1 MKYFPDMSKYDIGR
15 PSGMALYC
23 AHMDLDPI
31 GGLIEYT
38 NISQNS
44 YHELFGH
51 VIKRADDVADFKTSS
66 ETMDEMVVYS
76 SRIIPLE
83 YNAILLMM
91 MSCLEE
97 GFNTW
102 CRLEEGYL
110 RKNGNFIVSLSDY
123 VPKKKGDHGI
133 EKACAYLKEYAH
145 VTDIKQ
151 DHNWGYIDAIRTA
164 RNMLVHNGGRV
175 VEKYREKMNQYEI
188 GMREEDYGVYIDYQT
203 IKKMHDAII
212 EFIDRVFISNQN
224 FKDECIE

>member
-1 MKYFPDMSKYDIGR
+1 MKNFPDMSQYDIGR

-23 AHMDLDPI
+23 AHMDLEPI

-38 NISQNS
+38 KISQKS
-44 YHELFGH
+44 YQELFWH
-51 VIKRADDVADFKTSS
+51 VIKNADENDDFKTSS
-66 ETMDEMVVYS
+66 ETVDEMVVYS

-102 CRLEEGYL
+102 CRLEEGYQR
-110 RKNGNFIVSLSDY
+110 RKGNPIVSLSDY
-123 VPKKKGDHGI
+123 VPKKKRERGI
-133 EKACAYLKEYAH
+133 EKACAYLKEYAQ
-145 VTDIKQ
+145 VTGIKQ
-151 DHNWGYIDAIRTA
+151 DPNWGYIDAIRTA

-175 VEKYREKMNQYEI
+175 AEKYREKMKQYGI
-188 GMREEDYGVYIDYQT
+188 GMREEDYSVYIDYQT

-212 EFIDRVFISNQN
+212 EFIDRVFISGQN
-224 FKDECIE
+224 YKDVCPE

>member
-1 MKYFPDMSKYDIGR
+1 MKYFPDMSEYDING

-38 NISQNS
+38 KISQNS
-44 YHELFGH
+44 YHEVFGNL
-51 VIKRADDVADFKTSS
+51 IKKADEADDYFTSS
-66 ETMDEMVVYS
+66 ETMDEMTVYS

-97 GFNTW
+97 SFNTW
-102 CRLEEGYL
+102 CRLEEGYWK
-110 RKNGNFIVSLSDY
+110 KNDNPIIPFKDY
-123 VPKKKGDHGI
+123 VPKKKSDHGI

-145 VTDIKQ
+145 VTEVKQ
-151 DHNWGYIDAIRTA
+151 DPNWGYIDAIRTA

-175 VEKYREKMNQYEI
+175 VEKYREKMNQYGI
-188 GMREEDYGVYIDYQT
+188 GMREEDFCVYIDYET
-203 IKKMHDAII
+203 INKMHGAII
-212 EFIDRVFISNQN
+212 EFIDRVFKSEQDYREITT
-224 FKDECIE
+224 E